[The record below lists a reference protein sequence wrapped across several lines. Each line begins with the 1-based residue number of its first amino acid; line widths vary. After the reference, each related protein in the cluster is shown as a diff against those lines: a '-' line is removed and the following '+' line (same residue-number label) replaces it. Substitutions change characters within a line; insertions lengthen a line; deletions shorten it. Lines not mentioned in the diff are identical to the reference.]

1 MCKKLKF
8 VLQVYD
14 ISNAQNCPAK
24 YINLSVFQNEDP
36 EIGKLINLM
45 SHTTRYH

>member
-1 MCKKLKF
+1 MYITANYWELFMCKELKF

-24 YINLSVFQNEDP
+24 YINLSVF
-36 EIGKLINLM
+36 
-45 SHTTRYH
+45 